1 VFDPDKERI
10 VGDEEANQLLTRTYR
25 EPYVLPAK
33 V

>member
-1 VFDPDKERI
+1 MFDGKMERI

-25 EPYVLPAK
+25 KPYAVPDK